1 LNWSEPSKAN
11 YIKHAVRES
20 KIHSE
25 LKHPNI
31 VRLYDTVEIDNNS
44 FATILEYCEGP
55 DLYFYLKKNKVFLFH
70 SLFLKIINLMV
81 NSIEILQEKEAKM
94 FVRQILSALKYM
106 NSQKTRIIHY
116 DLKPQ
121 NIIFHKGELKI
132 SDFGLSKIFE
142 DG

>member
-1 LNWSEPSKAN
+1 MNWSEQAKAN

-31 VRLYDTVEIDNNS
+31 VQLYDTVEIDNNS

-55 DLYFYLKKNKVFLFH
+55 DLYYYLKKNKVLP
-70 SLFLKIINLMV
+70 
-81 NSIEILQEKEAKM
+81 EKEAKLLIK
-94 FVRQILSALKYM
+94 QILHALKYM

-142 DG
+142 EG